1 MTDDARRRYLAEGNA
16 RQARKRVAADAIIRD
31 EQERVLLVDPG
42 YKPDWDLPG
51 GMAEANEP
59 PIDTVRRELREEL
72 GLEVA
77 VGSLLHVEWA
87 PPHDPWDDQL
97 VFLFDG
103 GTLTDAQTSELRLA
117 DGELR
122 AWDFVSVA
130 DAKTRLRTYVYER
143 LLTALDNLTAGRAGS
158 YREAEQPATRQG
170 YGAPSDTVVTDRRR
184 H

>member
-16 RQARKRVAADAIIRD
+16 RQARKRVAADAVIRD
-31 EQERVLLVDPG
+31 EQGRVLLVDPG

-72 GLEVA
+72 GLELT
-77 VGSLLHVEWA
+77 VGPLLHLVWV
-87 PPHDPWDDQL
+87 PPRDPWDDQL

-103 GTLTDAQTSELRLA
+103 GTLTDAQTSELRLV

-122 AWDFVSVA
+122 AWDFVTVD
-130 DAKTRLRTYVYER
+130 DAKSRLRPYVYER
-143 LLTALDNLTAGRAGS
+143 LLAALDSLAAGRASS
-158 YREAEQPATRQG
+158 YREARRQ
-170 YGAPSDTVVTDRRR
+170 APRQ
-184 H
+184 